1 MRPSRILIVED
12 DRIVARDLQDHVTR
26 IGHTVVGLAA
36 RGEDALPL
44 AIQSQPDLVLMDI
57 RLEGEIDGI
66 DAAQQIRDCC
76 RIPVVYLTAY
86 ADDQTLQRA
95 RVTEPFGYLLKPF
108 EDSQL
113 RTTIEMALY
122 KHAAD
127 RRLRESERRY
137 AVTLS
142 SIGDAVIAT
151 DESLKV
157 TFMNPVAETLTG
169 WSLRDA
175 AGLPLEDVFRIIN
188 EDSRQPVENP
198 AVKVLRSGIIVG
210 LANHSILV
218 ARDGRERPIDDCG
231 SPIIDDHGAIT
242 GAVLVF
248 RDITQRR
255 QIDSALRRAQAEQI
269 QARFEERER
278 IARELH
284 DTLLQNFQGVLLRFQ
299 GGVNLLPGGPDLSR
313 ARDRLQGAV
322 DQAQQAINDCRDAIQ
337 GLRSSTIETND
348 LAAALNTLAAELA
361 ANRGGPNPPVFE
373 VHVEGTSREIHPILR
388 DNVFRIAAEALR
400 NAFLY
405 AEAGRIEVEIHC
417 DERQLRLR
425 IRDDGG
431 GIDSQILADKGREGH
446 WGLRGMHERAKLVGG
461 NLEVWSTLDCG
472 TEIELTIPAS
482 IAYAKPT
489 TRRRSWF
496 ARKGTAVKLPGES

>member
-1 MRPSRILIVED
+1 MRPSKILIVED
-12 DRIVARDLQDHVTR
+12 DRVVARDIQDHLTR
-26 IGHTVVGLAA
+26 IGHAVVGLAA

-57 RLEGEIDGI
+57 RLEGEVDGI

-95 RVTEPFGYLLKPF
+95 GITEPFGYLLKPF

-122 KHAAD
+122 KHAAE
-127 RRLRESERRY
+127 RKLRESERRY

-151 DESLKV
+151 NKTLRI

-175 AGLPLEDVFRIIN
+175 AGLPLADVFRIIN

-198 AVKVLRSGIIVG
+198 AAKVLRSGIIVG

-231 SPIIDDHGAIT
+231 SPIIDDQGAII

-255 QIDSALRRAQAEQI
+255 QMDSALHRAQAEQI
-269 QARFEERER
+269 QVRFDERER

-284 DTLLQNFQGVLLRFQ
+284 DTLLQSFQGLLLIFQGASNILPARPQEAKQRLDAAIEVEGASRDLHSLLR
-299 GGVNLLPGGPDLSR
+299 D
-313 ARDRLQGAV
+313 D
-322 DQAQQAINDCRDAIQ
+322 
-337 GLRSSTIETND
+337 
-348 LAAALNTLAAELA
+348 
-361 ANRGGPNPPVFE
+361 
-373 VHVEGTSREIHPILR
+373 
-388 DNVFRIAAEALR
+388 VFRIAGEALR
-400 NAFLY
+400 NAFLH
-405 AEAGRIEVEIHC
+405 AQASRIEVEIHY
-417 DERQLRLR
+417 DERQLRVR
-425 IRDDGG
+425 IRDDGI
-431 GIDSQILADKGREGH
+431 GIDSQIATDKGRPGH
-446 WGLRGMHERAKLVGG
+446 WGLHGMHERAKLVGG
-461 NLEVWSTLDCG
+461 NLEVWSKPDSG
-472 TEIELTIPAS
+472 TEIELTIPATT
-482 IAYAKPT
+482 AYATLTAKP
-489 TRRRSWF
+489 RSLF
-496 ARKGTAVKLPGES
+496 FRKSTATKS

>member
-12 DRIVARDLQDHVTR
+12 DRVVARDLQDHLTR

-44 AIQSQPDLVLMDI
+44 AIQTQPDLVLMDI

-95 RVTEPFGYLLKPF
+95 GVTEPFGYLLKPF

-113 RTTIEMALY
+113 RTAVEMALY

-127 RRLRESERRY
+127 RKLRESERRY

-151 DESLKV
+151 DENLKV
-157 TFMNPVAETLTG
+157 TFMNQVAETLTG

-175 AGLPLEDVFRIIN
+175 AGLPLADVFWIIN

-198 AVKVLRSGIIVG
+198 AVKVLRSAIIIG

-231 SPIIDDHGAIT
+231 SPIIDDNGAII

-255 QIDSALRRAQAEQI
+255 QMDSALHRAQAEQI
-269 QARFEERER
+269 QVRFDERER

-284 DTLLQNFQGVLLRFQ
+284 DTLLQSFQGLLLIFQ
-299 GGVNLLPGGPDLSR
+299 GASDILP
-313 ARDRLQGAV
+313 ARPQEAKQRLDAAIEL
-322 DQAQQAINDCRDAIQ
+322 AQQAITEGRDAVQ
-337 GLRSSTIETND
+337 GLRSSTVQTYD
-348 LAAALNTLAAELA
+348 LATALNTLSAELA
-361 ANRGGPNPPVFE
+361 TTQGGQNTPVFGIQ
-373 VHVEGTSREIHPILR
+373 VEGASRDLHSLLR
-388 DNVFRIAAEALR
+388 DDVFRIAGEALR
-400 NAFLY
+400 NAFLH
-405 AEAGRIEVEIHC
+405 AQASRIEVEIHY
-417 DERQLRLR
+417 DERQLRVR
-425 IRDDGG
+425 IRDDGK
-431 GIDSQILADKGREGH
+431 GIDSQIASDKGRPGH
-446 WGLRGMHERAKLVGG
+446 WGLHGMHERAKLVGS
-461 NLEVWSTLDCG
+461 NLEVWSKPDSG

-482 IAYAKPT
+482 TAYDT
-489 TRRRSWF
+489 STQRRSWLS
-496 ARKGTAVKLPGES
+496 RKGTVVK

>member
-12 DRIVARDLQDHVTR
+12 DRVVARDIQDHLTR
-26 IGHTVVGLAA
+26 IGHAVVGLAA

-57 RLEGEIDGI
+57 RLEGEVDGI

-95 RVTEPFGYLLKPF
+95 GVTEPFGYLLKPY

-127 RRLRESERRY
+127 RKLRESERRY

-151 DESLKV
+151 DENLKV

-169 WSLRDA
+169 WLLRDA
-175 AGLPLEDVFRIIN
+175 AGLPLADVFWIIN

-198 AVKVLRSGIIVG
+198 AVKVLRSGMIVG

-231 SPIIDDHGAIT
+231 SPIIDDQGAII

-255 QIDSALRRAQAEQI
+255 QMDSALRRAQAEQI

-284 DTLLQNFQGVLLRFQ
+284 DTLLQSFQGLLFHFQ
-299 GGVNLLPGGPDLSR
+299 GASDLFS
-313 ARDRLQGAV
+313 ARPQEAKRKLDAAIDL
-322 DQAQQAINDCRDAIQ
+322 AQQAITEGRDAVQ
-337 GLRSSTIETND
+337 GLRSSTIQTDD

-361 ANRGGPNPPVFE
+361 ASQGGQNAPVFGIQ
-373 VHVEGTSREIHPILR
+373 VEGASRDLHPIVR
-388 DNVFRIAAEALR
+388 DDVFRIAGEALR
-400 NAFLY
+400 NAFLH
-405 AEAGRIEVEIHC
+405 AQASRIEVEIHY
-417 DERQLRLR
+417 DESQLQVR
-425 IRDDGG
+425 IRDDGK
-431 GIDSQILADKGREGH
+431 GIDSQIATDKGRPGH
-446 WGLRGMHERAKLVGG
+446 WGLHGMHERAKLVGG
-461 NLEVWSTLDCG
+461 SLEVWSKHDSG
-472 TEIELTIPAS
+472 TEIELTIPANT
-482 IAYAKPT
+482 AYATLTAKP
-489 TRRRSWF
+489 RSLF
-496 ARKGTAVKLPGES
+496 FRKSTATKS